1 MARTIPSPLVSVE
14 NEAFWNAAKQGRFT
28 IPICSACGK
37 AHWYPRAICPFC
49 SSDKIEWRAASG
61 KGTIYTYSVMRRA
74 KEPYAIAYVTLAEG
88 YTMMTNI
95 VDCDFDALRVGQPV
109 LVVFKDTED
118 GLPVPKFKPRWASPA
133 PHGRVAD
140 LARATQ
146 GSAGLMTC

>member
-14 NEAFWNAAKQGRFT
+14 NEAFRNAAKEGRFMVPT
-28 IPICSACGK
+28 CTVCGK

-49 SSDKIEWRAASG
+49 ASDKVEWRAASG

-88 YTMMTNI
+88 PTMMTNI

-109 LVVFKDTED
+109 AVVFKDTEN
-118 GLPVPKFKPRWASPA
+118 GPPVPMFKPA
-133 PHGRVAD
+133 
-140 LARATQ
+140 
-146 GSAGLMTC
+146 